1 MNVKLPPEQQ
11 KWLEAEVAAGSFSS
25 IDEALAVAVAD
36 LMAITT
42 TISLGLGPTLI
53 RLGPRLRAE
62 MCCRVRSFSNASTPS
77 LRRFAPNDAFGRHAG
92 CGMGHRRN
100 NIIPRT

>member
-36 LMAITT
+36 LMAIHKDDFAWAKPYVEQARA
-42 TISLGLGPTLI
+42 SVARGDVLSGEEYFKRLNAKLETL
-53 RLGPRLRAE
+53 
-62 MCCRVRSFSNASTPS
+62 RSK
-77 LRRFAPNDAFGRHAG
+77 
-92 CGMGHRRN
+92 
-100 NIIPRT
+100 